1 MTWSFVQHP
10 AEPFGLAISFALT
23 SVHGLHAL
31 VTVSRGL
38 LRGQTSRASLDQGLF
53 LAFAKLSTPQQRL
66 LTAEVGYPDLGNP
79 DTFCRRCAA
88 WISKKP

>member
-1 MTWSFVQHP
+1 MIWSFVQQL
-10 AEPFGLAISFALT
+10 AGPFGPTSNFAG
-23 SVHGLHAL
+23 SMPL
-31 VTVSRGL
+31 VTISCGL